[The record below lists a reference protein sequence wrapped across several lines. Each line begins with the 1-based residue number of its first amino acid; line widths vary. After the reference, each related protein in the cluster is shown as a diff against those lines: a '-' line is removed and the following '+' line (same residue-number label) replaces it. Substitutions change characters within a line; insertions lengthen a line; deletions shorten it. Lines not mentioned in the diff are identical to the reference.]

1 MSSSLAGYLVLNQ
14 LIAGLMKVNDN
25 LNLANIVVL
34 LLESDETSVGREI
47 EGTCTNG
54 ITLYQGV

>member
-1 MSSSLAGYLVLNQ
+1 LYGFSQAICTLLYTQ
-14 LIAGLMKVNDN
+14 VNDN